1 MDLER
6 REELSQTGGMFSY
19 SFYFECYEVSTT
31 TFGGAPTLL
40 STLYFCCKFEY
51 SLLWRLLSL
60 THWCWSLEAE
70 GGDSLDADLAVEALE
85 GGVHGGGGEAVAQGA
100 PVHTAYTGQVIS
112 LVGIHTSSQGCAQ
125 IMT

>member
-1 MDLER
+1 MLRSINNNIWRGSNIALD
-6 REELSQTGGMFSY
+6 SI
-19 SFYFECYEVSTT
+19 
-31 TFGGAPTLL
+31 
-40 STLYFCCKFEY
+40 FCCKFEY

-112 LVGIHTSSQGCAQ
+112 LVGIHTSSQGGAQ
-125 IMT
+125 TRS